1 MSKRLLSSDTEA
13 DKTIRACIE
22 AKPPRSFVV
31 RAGAGSGKTTSLI
44 KALACVLEVHGQ
56 SIRRKRQQ
64 VACITYTDLAA
75 KEVSGDVEAN
85 PLVRVSTIH
94 SFYWSIIKSF
104 QADIKL
110 WVVANIEVRLVQLGE
125 DAAHFSSRTRVQTKE
140 NNARDVQR
148 YTAHRNAMPKV
159 KAFSYGMGSDYPK
172 GVLGHDDIIKIANF
186 LLMERPLFRRLVALG
201 FPFIFV
207 DESQDTMMD
216 VVESFR
222 RIEVDM
228 RGQFCLGFFGDPMQK
243 IYLTGIGNVAHD
255 GNWKDIDKPENYRCA
270 QTVLAVAN
278 AVREPGDGLK
288 QICSAMKEADGAMEP
303 IVGTARLFVLPSSID
318 RQHALGHIREW
329 TARINDDDG
338 WRGDR
343 AEDVKVLVIVH
354 RMAAKQMGFGEIY
367 AALNDGAPASLKQG
381 FQDATAWPLRPFT
394 SFVLPIVT
402 AMKSGDEF
410 TAMNLLR
417 QFSPRLKAGAQPGKD
432 VAASLREIR
441 ASVLRLVE
449 MMEPAAASTREVLDH
464 LRQFDLFVFD
474 HRYQRA
480 LDLVLG
486 EPEPEPNAEHAG
498 AGNPAPAT
506 KPAVAEGGDNEEDQG
521 GVSAASDAAV
531 LAFLECGAAEIWPY
545 QRYVA
550 AESPFAT
557 QHGVKGA
564 EFDRVLV
571 VMDEEE
577 SDFNLYNYEK
587 YFGITPLSPNDKKK
601 IDAGEDNILSR
612 TRRLLYVCCTR
623 ARRDLIL
630 ALFTADET
638 SAREKV
644 MTSGLLPKDCIHGS
658 DVLAAVNT

>member
-13 DKTIRACIE
+13 DKTIRACIG
-22 AKPPRSFVV
+22 AKPPQPFVV

-44 KALACVLEVHGQ
+44 KALACVLELHGP
-56 SIRRKRQQ
+56 SLRRKKQQ

-75 KEVSGDVEAN
+75 KEVSEDVEAN

-104 QADIKL
+104 QSDIKL
-110 WVVANIEVRLVQLGE
+110 WVVANIEARLVQLGE
-125 DAAHFSSRTRVQTKE
+125 DAANFSNRTRAQTKE

-148 YTAHRNAMPKV
+148 YTAQRNAMPKV
-159 KAFSYGMGSDYPK
+159 KAFTYGMGSDYQK
-172 GVLGHDDIIKIANF
+172 GILGHDDIIKIANF

-207 DESQDTMMD
+207 DESQDTMVD
-216 VVESFR
+216 VVESFKR
-222 RIEVDM
+222 VEVDM

-243 IYLTGIGNVAHD
+243 IYLTGIGNVTHD
-255 GNWKDIDKPENYRCA
+255 GSWMDIDKPENYRCA
-270 QTVLAVAN
+270 QSVLAVAN
-278 AVREPGDGLK
+278 AVREPDDGLK
-288 QICSAMKEADGAMEP
+288 QIRGAMREVDGAAMEP
-303 IVGTARLFVLPSSID
+303 IVGTARLFVLPSSLD
-318 RQHALGHIREW
+318 RQQALSQVREL
-329 TARINDDDG
+329 TARVNDDDG

-354 RMAAKQMGFGEIY
+354 RMAAKRMGFGEIY
-367 AALNDGAPASLKQG
+367 AALNDGAPASMKQG

-394 SFVLPIVT
+394 AFVLPIVT
-402 AMKSGDEF
+402 AMKSNDEF

-449 MMEPAAASTREVLDH
+449 LMEPAAASIREVLDH
-464 LRQFDLFVFD
+464 LRQFGLFTFD
-474 HRYQRA
+474 QRYQRA
-480 LDLVLG
+480 LDLMLDESDESVDHTSVG
-486 EPEPEPNAEHAG
+486 GPTTATR
-498 AGNPAPAT
+498 PAAT
-506 KPAVAEGGDNEEDQG
+506 EGGESDEEQG
-521 GVSAASDAAV
+521 GGSASSDAAV
-531 LAFLECGAAEIWPY
+531 LAFLGCGAAELWPY
-545 QRYVA
+545 RRYVA

-587 YFGITPLSPNDKKK
+587 YFGIAPLSSNDQKK
-601 IDAGEDNILSR
+601 IDAGEDNILAR

-623 ARRDLIL
+623 AKRDLVL
-630 ALFTADET
+630 VLFTADES

-644 MTSGLLPKDCIHGS
+644 KSSGLLPEDCIMSS
-658 DVLAAVNT
+658 DSFAAMST